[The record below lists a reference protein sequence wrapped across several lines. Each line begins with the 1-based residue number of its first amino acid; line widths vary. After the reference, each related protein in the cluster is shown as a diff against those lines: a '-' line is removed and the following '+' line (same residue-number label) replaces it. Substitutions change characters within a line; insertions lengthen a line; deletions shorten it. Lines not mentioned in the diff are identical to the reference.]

1 MKHLRIL
8 GLAAAIAAI
17 AACGASSGAP
27 RSDDPVVHG
36 EQNAELTDAQLRKL
50 DPRLLERLQRDGDDS
65 LPVKVRFARTP
76 SDADLADLLLTRVGG
91 LVVGNVTPTKLKQ
104 LAARED
110 VEEISY
116 FSGAGYDDGDDP
128 S

>member
-1 MKHLRIL
+1 MKYLRIL
-8 GLAAAIAAI
+8 GLAAIAVVL
-17 AACGASSGAP
+17 AACGASSSAP
-27 RSDDPVVHG
+27 RADDTVAPG
-36 EQNAELTDAQLRKL
+36 EQSAELSDAQLRKL
-50 DPRLLERLQRDGDDS
+50 DPRLVERLQRDGGGS
-65 LPVKVRFARTP
+65 LPVKVRFVRTP
-76 SDADLADLLLTRVGG
+76 SDDDLANLLLTRVGG